1 VILLL
6 LSCIHTPPHEPV
18 AGSTALRLTERA
30 FVDPDGDYCSW
41 QSEDLWFESTAL
53 SVVEPPDAPNGCQP
67 PGEYSH
73 FVELSGQDGPY
84 VSAVVSE
91 WGCCPEQKSLR
102 CVTWDVR
109 TGQEI
114 SQDVYDDKNALRR
127 QIRAQKVWERMGS
140 PEGYTLDPK
149 SFLVGGSHLTFCAI
163 RGEDLL
169 RIKVR

>member
-18 AGSTALRLTERA
+18 PGSPQLRLSEQS
-30 FVDPDGDYCSW
+30 FMDPDGRYCSW
-41 QSEDLWFESTAL
+41 ASEDLWFEVTAL
-53 SVVEPPDAPNGCQP
+53 SVVEPPDAPNGCRP

-109 TGQEI
+109 TGQEV
-114 SQDVYDDKNALRR
+114 SQDVYDEKNALRR
-127 QIRAQKVWERMGS
+127 QIRAQKIWERMGS

-169 RIKVR
+169 RIEVR